1 MRATFAKIH
10 VDNLYSNY
18 KQIKAIVGGAKVI
31 AVIKSNAYGHGIIEV
46 ARYLQEF
53 GVDYLA
59 VAFVNEG
66 ILLRESGIN
75 VPILVLVPE
84 NDTSIEAS
92 VDYNLDYAVE
102 SYELAYKLSEYSKL
116 KGKKAKVHFYV
127 DTGMGRDGMAHKQAK
142 EIIKKC
148 MALPNLDIVGLM
160 SHFASSES
168 DKKYTYYQL
177 TIFKNLVEELKAEGI
192 EFEIV
197 HIANSGALINCPES
211 FFNAVRPGIALYGYL
226 RNGNGFD
233 TRFKPVME
241 LYSKVISIRKIQA
254 GESVGYGRN
263 FIASKVTNIAT
274 IPIGYGDGLKRILSD
289 TLFCLIRGKKYK
301 VVGGI
306 CMDEIMVDV
315 GTDEIKMG
323 DEVVLIGAQGDEY
336 ISGLE
341 LAEKS
346 KTIIYEILTS
356 ISTRVPRI
364 FVKNGNQNGS
374 N

>member
-1 MRATFAKIH
+1 MRATFAKILI
-10 VDNLYSNY
+10 DNLYSNY
-18 KQIKAIVGGAKVI
+18 KQIKAIVDDAKII
-31 AVIKSNAYGHGIIEV
+31 AVVKSNAYGHGIIEV
-46 ARYLQEF
+46 ARSLQEF

-59 VAFVNEG
+59 VAFANEG
-66 ILLRESGIN
+66 IELREAGIN

-92 VDYNLDYAVE
+92 VNYNLDYAVE

-116 KGKKAKVHFYV
+116 SGKKAKVHFYV
-127 DTGMGRDGMAHKQAK
+127 DTGMGRDGIAHEQAK

-148 MALPNLDIVGLM
+148 LALPNLDFVGLM

-168 DKKYTYYQL
+168 DQKYTNHQL
-177 TIFKNLVEELKAEGI
+177 AIFKNLVEELKDQGI
-192 EFEIV
+192 EFEMM

-211 FFNAVRPGIALYGYL
+211 FFSAVRPGIALYGYL

-241 LYSKVISIRKIQA
+241 LYSKVISIRKIKD

-263 FIASKVTNIAT
+263 FIASTNTTIAT
-274 IPIGYGDGLKRILSD
+274 VPIGYGDGLKRILSD
-289 TLFCLIRGKKYK
+289 SLFCLIRGKKYK

-315 GTDEIKMG
+315 GTDEVKIG
-323 DEVVLIGAQGDEY
+323 DEVVLIGGQGNEY

-364 FVKNGNQNGS
+364 FIKNGK
-374 N
+374 